1 MMNEDEPLRNFWKI
15 KKENFFP
22 PSYEWKEEEK
32 RRRSR
37 EFIDFKELAFPVLL
51 RLNYIRHSI
60 YYLGLLIM
68 FYTYLPTP
76 KKNLFIFQQQQQQPT
91 PLPSVHLFSFFG
103 WMMKEELNGSWK
115 TEGQRTFQA
124 PSKNIDFLLSFYFK
138 ESPPLFHFSCVPLP

>member
-1 MMNEDEPLRNFWKI
+1 M
-15 KKENFFP
+15 
-22 PSYEWKEEEK
+22 KEEEK
-32 RRRSR
+32 RRRRRSR

-76 KKNLFIFQQQQQQPT
+76 KKKTFSSSNSSSSNQP

-103 WMMKEELNGSWK
+103 WMMKEELNGS
-115 TEGQRTFQA
+115 
-124 PSKNIDFLLSFYFK
+124 
-138 ESPPLFHFSCVPLP
+138 